1 MHGTI
6 VIVTVVTVY
15 VAKETN
21 IYIDAWTQVSE
32 FNINGTQVKEVYR
45 VKGAIAHRG

>member
-1 MHGTI
+1 MGRIIEMHGTI

-21 IYIDAWTQVSE
+21 IYIDAWT
-32 FNINGTQVKEVYR
+32 
-45 VKGAIAHRG
+45 